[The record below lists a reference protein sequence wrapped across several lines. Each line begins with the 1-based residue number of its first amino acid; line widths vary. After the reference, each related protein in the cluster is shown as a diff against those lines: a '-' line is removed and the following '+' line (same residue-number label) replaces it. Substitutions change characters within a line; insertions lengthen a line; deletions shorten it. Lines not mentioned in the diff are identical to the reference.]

1 MPSTFRLKLLT
12 LCLML
17 VLAYIS
23 GCSIPPPLV
32 ERIKASGEL
41 RVVTRNSGTTLYEG
55 SEGLTGFEYDLVQL
69 FAKDLGVKVH
79 FIIPQSFDGLL
90 PTVING
96 DAHLAAAGLT
106 VTPERE
112 AEIRF
117 GPSYQEIT
125 QQVIYRAGG
134 KRPKKIED
142 LLGRDLHILSGSSH
156 EEELLRLKKKYPV
169 LTWVSHSD
177 LESAELLQM
186 VENKEI
192 EFTIADSN
200 EFAVT
205 RRFMPH
211 IKVGFDLTKPQPLAW
226 AMAHA
231 EDASLYNAMES
242 FFNRIRED
250 GTLSQL
256 IERYYGHIGRLNF
269 VELRTFV
276 KHYENRL
283 PKYLGFFKEA
293 ERLTDIDWRL
303 LAAIGYQESH
313 WNPKAKSPTGVRG
326 IMMLTLATAEHMKIE
341 SRLDP
346 EQSIIGG
353 AKYLRFVE
361 NRLPEDI
368 PEPDRLWLTLAGYN
382 VGFGHVEDARV
393 LTQQLGD
400 DPDKW
405 SDVKKHLPKLSLKKW
420 YKNLKRG
427 YARGSEA
434 VNYVDNI
441 RAYYELLK
449 WQLRQTEAKKKNAP
463 DDSPH
468 ALSIIPDAL

>member
-1 MPSTFRLKLLT
+1 MLPIQRTLLVS
-12 LCLML
+12 LCLLAL
-17 VLAYIS
+17 VIS
-23 GCSIPPPLV
+23 LGSCSIPPPLV

-41 RVVTRNSGTTLYEG
+41 IVATRNSGTTFYEG
-55 SEGLTGFEYDLVQL
+55 SEGLTGFEYELVQL
-69 FAKDLGVKVH
+69 FSQELGVKAH
-79 FIIPQSFDGLL
+79 FIIPKHFDDLL

-96 DAHLAAAGLT
+96 SAHLAAAGLT

-125 QQVIYRAGG
+125 QQVVYRVGE
-134 KRPKKIED
+134 KRPRKVED
-142 LLGRDLHILSGSSH
+142 LIGKNLHVLAGSSH
-156 EEELLRLKKKYPV
+156 EEELLRLKEETHPE
-169 LTWVSHSD
+169 LEWVSHTD
-177 LESAELLQM
+177 LESAELMQM
-186 VENKEI
+186 VQENKI
-192 EFTIADSN
+192 DFTIADSN

-205 RRFMPH
+205 RRFMPYL
-211 IKVGFDLTKPQPLAW
+211 KVGFDLTAPQPLAW

-231 EDASLYNAMES
+231 EDASLFEAMVA

-250 GTLSQL
+250 GTLAQL
-256 IERYYGHIGRLNF
+256 IERHYGHIGRLNF

-276 KHYENRL
+276 KHINDRL
-283 PKYLGFFKEA
+283 PKYQNYFEEAAKE
-293 ERLTDIDWRL
+293 TGIDWRM

-326 IMMLTLATAEHMKIE
+326 IMMLTQATAKQMKIE

-353 AKYLRFVE
+353 ANYLRFIE
-361 NRLPEDI
+361 KLLPERI
-368 PEPDRLWLTLAGYN
+368 SEPDRLWLTLAGYN
-382 VGFGHVEDARV
+382 VGFGHLEDARI
-393 LTQQLGD
+393 LTEHLGD

-405 SDVKKHLPKLSLKKW
+405 ADVKKHLPKLSLKKW
-420 YKNLKRG
+420 YTSLKRG
-427 YARGSEA
+427 YARGKEP

-449 WQLRQTEAKKKNAP
+449 WQLRQMELARQADQT
-463 DDSPH
+463 PH
-468 ALSIIPDAL
+468 ALSINPEAL